1 MNQDYKKNKICIIG
15 GAGHIGL
22 PLGIFFANKG
32 LDTMLVDINKKLFSS
47 IQKGNFP
54 YKEENAKQELSH
66 ALKSNHLLFSKDD
79 KEAISCSEFI
89 FLVISFTFFY
99 GCNSEKSTK
108 ISVVRNITVHPLGSV
123 IKIDGLGLLKLQK
136 LDKKIYI
143 INVSKP
149 NSNERQCKQV
159 KNYHHLE
166 AAKIYK
172 NPNLLPK
179 NKTLILISREGKE
192 SLKLANYL
200 KNLGITVYNLTGGL
214 KAYFEWKNFIE
225 TQHKLKP
232 INDKIFDELEETDFG
247 C

>member
-1 MNQDYKKNKICIIG
+1 MKSLYKFVFLIISL
-15 GAGHIGL
+15 I
-22 PLGIFFANKG
+22 
-32 LDTMLVDINKKLFSS
+32 
-47 IQKGNFP
+47 
-54 YKEENAKQELSH
+54 
-66 ALKSNHLLFSKDD
+66 
-79 KEAISCSEFI
+79 
-89 FLVISFTFFY
+89 FFY
-99 GCNSEKSTK
+99 GCNSKKPTK
-108 ISVVRNITVHPLGSV
+108 INNAKNTTTPTIGSV

-136 LDKKIYI
+136 LDKKTYI

-149 NSNERQCKQV
+149 NYNERQCKQV

-192 SLKLANYL
+192 SLKLAYYL
-200 KNLGITVYNLTGGL
+200 KNMGITVYHLTGGL
-214 KAYFEWKNFIE
+214 KAYFEWKDFIE

-232 INDKIFDELEETDFG
+232 INDKIFDGLEETDFG